1 MLRILL
7 TLQPETYKDILL
19 ITKKKSKIYLIS
31 CWSILIIFIIT
42 SNYKDYIVKYIV
54 FLILSYLNYLWLVL
68 HLFVRHVFKFALS
81 IVILKY
87 LDILNSEKKC
97 ELIFL
102 IPPKYIYIYIY
113 LFIGGIK
120 KN

>member
-1 MLRILL
+1 MH
-7 TLQPETYKDILL
+7 L
-19 ITKKKSKIYLIS
+19 IG
-31 CWSILIIFIIT
+31 CWSPSIIFIIT
-42 SNYKDYIVKYIV
+42 SNYIGYIVKLIV

-102 IPPKYIYIYIY
+102 ISPKYIYIYIY

>member
-1 MLRILL
+1 M
-7 TLQPETYKDILL
+7 
-19 ITKKKSKIYLIS
+19 
-31 CWSILIIFIIT
+31 
-42 SNYKDYIVKYIV
+42 
-54 FLILSYLNYLWLVL
+54 L

-102 IPPKYIYIYIY
+102 ISPKYIYIYIY
-113 LFIGGIK
+113 LLEVLK
-120 KN
+120 KIRGLSDLGLGQTLHNREWS

>member
-1 MLRILL
+1 M
-7 TLQPETYKDILL
+7 
-19 ITKKKSKIYLIS
+19 
-31 CWSILIIFIIT
+31 
-42 SNYKDYIVKYIV
+42 
-54 FLILSYLNYLWLVL
+54 L

-113 LFIGGIK
+113 LLEVLK
-120 KN
+120 KIRGLSGLGLG